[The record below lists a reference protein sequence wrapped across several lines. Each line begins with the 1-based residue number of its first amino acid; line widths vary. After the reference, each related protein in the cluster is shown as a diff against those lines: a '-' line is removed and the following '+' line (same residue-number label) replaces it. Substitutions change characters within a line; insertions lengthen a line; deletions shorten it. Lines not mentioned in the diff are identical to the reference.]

1 MRVDS
6 NTRGHM
12 QWYNFSVKGGDHK
25 KIKINIVN
33 FRRSKTLYSMSLKP
47 YLYSSIKKGTWRQGG
62 SKVKYEQKPLRYG
75 FLSNTFSEER
85 LLFNCLSF

>member
-12 QWYNFSVKGGDHK
+12 QWYNFTVKGGSQN
-25 KIKINIVN
+25 KIKLNIVN

-47 YLYSSIKKGTWRQGG
+47 YICSSKTEGSWRQGG
-62 SKVKYEQKPLRYG
+62 LKVKYDQKPLRYL
-75 FLSNTFSEER
+75 FLKNAFS
-85 LLFNCLSF
+85 